1 MSWMKTYLSE
11 ESIEKL
17 IELVSIAE
25 AQDDDQVAS
34 SEEAEYLDSIDQIQI
49 DLPDDLWSE
58 PHQKVETYRENFSN
72 HSSTSSNW
80 KLVG

>member
-11 ESIEKL
+11 ENIEKL
-17 IELVSIAE
+17 IELVSIAD

-34 SEEAEYLDSIDQIQI
+34 SEEAQNIDSIDYIQI

-58 PHQKVETYRENFSN
+58 PHKSETYRANFSN
-72 HSSTSSNW
+72 HSSTTSSW